1 MSKKLKKLRMRIFIS
16 LAIFIIAIIVSTQ
29 IESEIL
35 SLSIYLVSYFTIG
48 YDVIKKAVKNLLNGQ
63 MLDENFLMTLAT
75 VGAFVTGEYP
85 EGVMVMWLYQVG
97 ECFQQYAVGKSRNS
111 IANLM
116 DIRPDY
122 ANIEKNGEII
132 KVDPEEIKIGD
143 IIIVK
148 PGEKVPLDG
157 IVEEGESYLDTVAL
171 TGESVPRKVK
181 IADEIF
187 NGCINQ
193 NGILKIKVTKEYSE
207 STVAKI
213 LKLVENASERKAK
226 TENFISKFAKYYTPI
241 VVVFA
246 VLLACVPPLF
256 IDGAD
261 WLEYIHRACSF
272 LVISCPCALVIS
284 VPLGFFGGIGGA
296 SKLGILMKGSNYLE
310 ALSKV
315 KTIVTDKTGTLTKGV
330 FEVTKVVIEDEN
342 ANLGNINE
350 KAFERTNSSAINEKP
365 FEKAN
370 LCNAN
375 EKALERTNSYA
386 TNEKSFE
393 KANLGNATKE
403 AFENLE
409 KAKLIEVAALAEAYS
424 EHPIALSIK
433 KAYGKDIKFDRVS
446 DVEEIA
452 GKGIKAKIDGK
463 EVYVG
468 NSALMKENEIEVEEI
483 NDIGTIVYVAMKKE
497 QIGYL
502 LISDEIKEEVPEAIN
517 ELKEK
522 NDVEKIIMLT
532 GDNEIIAKQIAEKI
546 SIDEVCAE
554 LLPNEKVEQMERIL
568 KEKNGNIAYVG
579 DGLNDAPVLTR
590 ADVGIAMGGLGSDA
604 AIEAADIVIMDD
616 NFSKINVAISLAKR
630 TIKIVK
636 QNIVFALAVKAM
648 VLILGAFGYTNM
660 WQAVFADVGVSFIAI
675 MNSMRAMHVKG
686 IYINL
691 K

>member
-246 VLLACVPPLF
+246 VLLACVLPLF

-686 IYINL
+686 IYINP

>member
-35 SLSIYLVSYFTIG
+35 SLSVYLVSYFTIG

-181 IADEIF
+181 VADEIF

-256 IDGAD
+256 IDGAE

-342 ANLGNINE
+342 ANLGN
-350 KAFERTNSSAINEKP
+350 
-365 FEKAN
+365 
-370 LCNAN
+370 
-375 EKALERTNSYA
+375 
-386 TNEKSFE
+386 
-393 KANLGNATKE
+393 ATKE

-468 NSALMKENEIEVEEI
+468 NSVLMKENEIEVEEI

-604 AIEAADIVIMDD
+604 AIEVADIVIMDD